1 MIVYEGPLKRIFCT
15 QRIETTKNS
24 VAIFNKRRPMAS
36 SHESSRTM
44 VELQPACNR
53 RVRNAA
59 LLDSEGLNGL
69 IDLLYNIKK
78 GHQKSF
84 FRAE

>member
-1 MIVYEGPLKRIFCT
+1 
-15 QRIETTKNS
+15 
-24 VAIFNKRRPMAS
+24 MAS